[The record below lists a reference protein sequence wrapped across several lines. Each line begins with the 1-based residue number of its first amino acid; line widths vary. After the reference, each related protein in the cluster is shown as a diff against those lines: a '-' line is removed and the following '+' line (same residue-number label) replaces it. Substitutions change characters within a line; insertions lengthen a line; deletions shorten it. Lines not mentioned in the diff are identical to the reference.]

1 MQNTSHSFYMLT
13 FSRCSEVFFVCLFLS
28 FTIHANVGNLF
39 LRHVIWAFVSAVIS
53 YHCFVHDSVFSSKI
67 IPIAFILLFFSFFFP
82 ISATCQPDCLNGGI
96 CVNNKCKCSPGY
108 SGPNCNIGKN
118 NISH

>member
-13 FSRCSEVFFVCLFLS
+13 FSRCSEVFFVCLFVS

-67 IPIAFILLFFSFFFP
+67 IPIAFILLFFSFFFQFQQLASQ
-82 ISATCQPDCLNGGI
+82 I
-96 CVNNKCKCSPGY
+96 V
-108 SGPNCNIGKN
+108 
-118 NISH
+118 

>member
-13 FSRCSEVFFVCLFLS
+13 FSRCSEVFFVCLFVS

-53 YHCFVHDSVFSSKI
+53 FVCFVHYSVFSSKI
-67 IPIAFILLFFSFFFP
+67 ITIAFSLLFFSFFFRFQQLASQ
-82 ISATCQPDCLNGGI
+82 I
-96 CVNNKCKCSPGY
+96 V
-108 SGPNCNIGKN
+108 
-118 NISH
+118 